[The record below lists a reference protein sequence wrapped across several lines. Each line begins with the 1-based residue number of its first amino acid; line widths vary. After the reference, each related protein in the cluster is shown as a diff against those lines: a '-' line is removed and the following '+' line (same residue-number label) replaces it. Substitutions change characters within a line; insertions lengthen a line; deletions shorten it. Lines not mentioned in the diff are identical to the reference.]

1 MSATRARNRA
11 NEVKSEKGVEA
22 KLDKLAEAVAELA
35 RAVASVEGDVDD
47 ILRKV
52 KSLS

>member
-11 NEVKSEKGVEA
+11 NEVKGEKGAEA
-22 KLDKLAEAVAELA
+22 KLDKLAEAIAELA
-35 RAVASVEGDVDD
+35 RAISSVENDVDD

-52 KSLS
+52 KSSL